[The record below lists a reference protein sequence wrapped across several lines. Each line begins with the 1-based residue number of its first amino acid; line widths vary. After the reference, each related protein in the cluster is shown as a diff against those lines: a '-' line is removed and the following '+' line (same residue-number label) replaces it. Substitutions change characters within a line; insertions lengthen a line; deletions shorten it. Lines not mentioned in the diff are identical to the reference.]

1 VGHNRG
7 QLDERLDAA
16 KTLRDLKDAQGRKN
30 GSALP
35 RAPVTSNETIPLK
48 PFISAMWPCLTPGY
62 SLD

>member
-48 PFISAMWPCLTPGY
+48 PFICAMSPRLTPGF
-62 SLD
+62 D